1 MKRLVFFFFNFFLFL
16 IHFNLNYISASC
28 SNGGVCVLFM
38 FLCVS
43 SVHLGVFCS
52 SLVKVSF
59 LHYLQYRW
67 FVIIYLKCK
76 YVNFCPI
83 FAILQRQ
90 HVKLGCLL
98 ISEHC
103 FHFFLY
109 PLRHSHHHHRN
120 HHK

>member
-1 MKRLVFFFFNFFLFL
+1 MKRLVFFFFSTSSCFSFIL
-16 IHFNLNYISASC
+16 ISITSLRLVVM
-28 SNGGVCVLFM
+28 GVCVLFM